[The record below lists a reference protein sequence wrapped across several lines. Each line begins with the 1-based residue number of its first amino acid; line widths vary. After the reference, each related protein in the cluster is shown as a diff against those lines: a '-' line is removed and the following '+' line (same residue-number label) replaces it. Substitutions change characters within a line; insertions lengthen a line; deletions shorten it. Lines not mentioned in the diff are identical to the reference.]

1 MKVIMLAVGLWVAL
15 LGAPVTAATNS
26 ASLVQVDTK
35 DHGYTNMAIR
45 VVELERDTKI
55 SKIRVT
61 ITQRGSSVGGS
72 MFIMRACSEI
82 AKARGT
88 EYFIVLG
95 GEDDHQGGTLM
106 IVGFTNTKD
115 ADLKQEFG
123 DRYSYENESGQKRG
137 YMSVSQLKM
146 IYGQQKESVV
156 PSASTNGA
164 TPRR

>member
-1 MKVIMLAVGLWVAL
+1 MKAIMLAVGLWVAL
-15 LGAPVTAATNS
+15 LGAPLTAATNS

-35 DHGYTNMAIR
+35 DYGYTNVAIR
-45 VVELERDTKI
+45 VVELERNPKT

-95 GEDDHQGGTLM
+95 GEDNHQGGTLM
-106 IVGFTNTKD
+106 IVGFTNAKD

-146 IYGQQKESVV
+146 IYGQ
-156 PSASTNGA
+156 
-164 TPRR
+164 